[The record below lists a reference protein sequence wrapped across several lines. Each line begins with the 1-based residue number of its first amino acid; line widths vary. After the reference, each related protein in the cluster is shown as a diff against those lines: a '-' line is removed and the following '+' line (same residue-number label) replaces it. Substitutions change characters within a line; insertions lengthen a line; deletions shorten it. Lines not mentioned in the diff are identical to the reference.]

1 MTKTVLADIFKTDQ
15 NLICRNCKGLIYM
28 PNRNKYGEF
37 FSHLTVL
44 IVGAIGGSALTIM
57 DMRDPSTT
65 AQVSPSTEMTEP
77 EVKPTLKPS
86 VTKSPEPVRSLAKA
100 PKAEYQPYWTH
111 YDSITLDK
119 LKTDL
124 VTMQNPQKIPVCD
137 LDTASGTERSDKVLI
152 QSVYAGS
159 DKPINFVCRIG
170 KGYGT
175 ALEMPFVAYDLV
187 MPKSISQQ
195 AVILEAYIKHF
206 EAIDKSSSY
215 QG

>member
-1 MTKTVLADIFKTDQ
+1 
-15 NLICRNCKGLIYM
+15 M

-100 PKAEYQPYWTH
+100 PKVEDQPYWNH
-111 YDSITLDK
+111 YDNITLDI
-119 LKTDL
+119 LQENL
-124 VTMQNPQKIPVCD
+124 VTMQNPQNIPVCD
-137 LDTASGTERSDKVLI
+137 LNSPVGEERNDKVMIPSL
-152 QSVYAGS
+152 YPGK
-159 DKPINFVCRIG
+159 DKVINFVCRIG